1 MEELEFMGLVKSV
14 GDRGEKELTPEGLS
28 MITESKASE
37 GYQVVIDNVVYHIA
51 STREEAEDELAKLKK
66 DPRFVNHLDGEI
78 NTFRDYHMKIVEESK
93 ANENY
98 TDFFSWEEIRVDGSS
113 GLNKICNKCGK
124 VFYIENEEGMK
135 SHIIEHGITESK
147 ANEGKVKSYCNICG
161 YDTWRNEGEGCP
173 YHQRVLSDGTFL
185 WDEFNQDGEAYDK
198 YGNRNNETC
207 PNCGNTEAPFL
218 IDDEFCNNCYVKPPE
233 SKWEKYDRY
242 TSYGISDEEARGD
255 IWNESKASEGFDQGL
270 YGHVDAK
277 CKTCG
282 VEFDSIPDM
291 NDHYSM
297 HSDHVSNLDDLDS
310 NIPNSD

>member
-1 MEELEFMGLVKSV
+1 
-14 GDRGEKELTPEGLS
+14 
-28 MITESKASE
+28 MINHINSKHDANVDPVTGESKASE
-37 GYQVVIDNVVYHIA
+37 ALRDDHNLQSSRMSAVTMSPTLVDWLNDAGLYDRWYNSMPENARIDVLKQFTNGVNP
-51 STREEAEDELAKLKK
+51 EDYNE
-66 DPRFVNHLDGEI
+66 
-78 NTFRDYHMKIVEESK
+78 YSYESK
-93 ANENY
+93 A
-98 TDFFSWEEIRVDGSS
+98 S
-113 GLNKICNKCGK
+113 
-124 VFYIENEEGMK
+124 
-135 SHIIEHGITESK
+135 
-147 ANEGKVKSYCNICG
+147 EGKVKSYCNICG
-161 YDTWRNEGEGCP
+161 YDTWRNEGEDCP

-255 IWNESKASEGFDQGL
+255 IWNESKASEDASDQCPYCEGKGCEDCLQTGLVDGKLRDVRYPELKTSEGFDQGL

-291 NDHYSM
+291 NDHYAM